1 MNVPLIFQNPCLFWI
16 FSNKYFPDLHDNV
29 PTLNYYVTPVVAIV
43 IGTYFITSSF
53 FGVYEMAVD
62 TLFLCFLEGKQGKL
76 VVLHSLTSWCI
87 YLYLD
92 ILKKTQV
99 KWILLITGF
108 QIYEFLLQILVA

>member
-1 MNVPLIFQNPCLFWI
+1 MIC
-16 FSNKYFPDLHDNV
+16 SNKYFPELHDNV

-76 VVLHSLTSWCI
+76 
-87 YLYLD
+87 
-92 ILKKTQV
+92 
-99 KWILLITGF
+99 
-108 QIYEFLLQILVA
+108 